1 MKTLKHKP
9 HSFFQEMISCEVISP
24 PPHKFLIKGVKLL
37 DKQFNRMFFN
47 LALCNFAKM
56 YYEQSYTYYY
66 CFSKVNSFI
75 SFRQS
80 SPVFMYKIISLMR
93 MTKFI

>member
-1 MKTLKHKP
+1 
-9 HSFFQEMISCEVISP
+9 
-24 PPHKFLIKGVKLL
+24 
-37 DKQFNRMFFN
+37 MFFN